1 MADALDKLLRI
12 RDVARQNEEFD
23 RMMLAREQVFAD
35 YKPLFSLDNL
45 NNFDVE
51 KFKSFLYFENNQHW
65 TGLNRQVSR
74 LLASK
79 EKLIHALSILL
90 DENRPLAPRFDE
102 ALGSLKGFG
111 KGLASAI
118 LLVAYPDKYG
128 VWNNTSESAMKLL
141 GIWPTFKRGMSLGQ
155 KYEEI
160 NKVIVDTANQLEVDT
175 WTLDGLWWLVL
186 ERSEEVNSDLE
197 ESNTALSET
206 MFRLERHL
214 HEFMIDNWDKLPLG
228 SEWDILTDESGDLV
242 GYEYPTEVGRIDI
255 LARHKDKD
263 AWLVIELK
271 RGRTA
276 DKVVGQILRYMGW
289 VQKHIAGET
298 SNVQGLIIAPEFE
311 QNMQYALLAARNADI
326 SLARYH
332 VRFELENLPVNG

>member
-1 MADALDKLLRI
+1 MA
-12 RDVARQNEEFD
+12 
-23 RMMLAREQVFAD
+23 LAREQVFAD
-35 YKPLFSLDNL
+35 YEPLFSLNNL
-45 NNFDVE
+45 NDFDVE

-74 LLASK
+74 LVASE
-79 EKLIHALSILL
+79 EKLVNALSILL
-90 DENRPLAPRFDE
+90 DENRPIASRFDE

-118 LLVAYPDKYG
+118 LLIAYPDKYG

-141 GIWPTFKRGMSLGQ
+141 GIWPAFKRGMSLGQ
-155 KYEEI
+155 KYEEV
-160 NKVIVDTANQLEVDT
+160 NKVIVDTANQLGVDT

-186 ERSEEVNSDLE
+186 ERSEEGNSDGE
-197 ESNTALSET
+197 ESNPALSET

-255 LARHKDKD
+255 LARHKHKD
-263 AWLVIELK
+263 AWLVVELK

-276 DKVVGQILRYMGW
+276 DRVVGQILRYMGW
-289 VQKHIAGET
+289 VQKHIADET
-298 SNVQGLIIAPEFE
+298 GNVKGLIVAPEFE

-332 VRFELENLPVNG
+332 VRFELENLSITG